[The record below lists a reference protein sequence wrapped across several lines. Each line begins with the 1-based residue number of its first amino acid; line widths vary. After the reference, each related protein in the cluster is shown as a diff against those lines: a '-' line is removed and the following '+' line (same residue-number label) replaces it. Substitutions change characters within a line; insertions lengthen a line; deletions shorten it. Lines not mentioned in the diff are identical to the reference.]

1 MKQFLSKR
9 SKGLLLQRFGFAFIK
24 IQKVTWDSYFLITFI
39 SSSCPCS
46 LLLFFSELFLG
57 SLWSSALPRV
67 SCTVHS
73 AAWLLPPYAVSDTTH
88 GIQDFPCVA
97 YDNTLLQRSGLIL
110 DKFWFVSCKCRPG
123 STSSP
128 CLCNSKKIISRE
140 VIKAVF
146 LGKRR

>member
-97 YDNTLLQRSGLIL
+97 YANTLLQRSGPHPRQIL
-110 DKFWFVSCKCRPG
+110 VCVLQMQTRFHLLPLSVQ
-123 STSSP
+123 
-128 CLCNSKKIISRE
+128 LKKDH
-140 VIKAVF
+140 
-146 LGKRR
+146 